1 MCAPPASTCIFP
13 IAVSAYVFAPA
24 INEST
29 PSALY
34 TTAELVSITPTLPSV
49 SLMFFNVTLFDASA
63 ADTFPALVTSNAL
76 TADVAAPFSSY
87 HLSTVVLSIEIV
99 PEEVIGPPDKP
110 VPVATEVTVPLGS
123 SPDGI
128 TTQADPLEMI
138 ISPILHVGHLSLVPL
153 LV

>member
-1 MCAPPASTCIFP
+1 M
-13 IAVSAYVFAPA
+13 
-24 INEST
+24 
-29 PSALY
+29 
-34 TTAELVSITPTLPSV
+34 LVTPTLPSV
-49 SLMFFNVTLFDASA
+49 SLMFFNVTFLFESA

-76 TADVAAPFSSY
+76 TAEVAEPFESY
-87 HLSTVVLSIEIV
+87 QVLIVDLLIEIV
-99 PEEVIGPPDKP
+99 PEEVIVPLVTFSPVAVKP
-110 VPVATEVTVPLGS
+110 VPAVIEVTVPLGS

>member
-1 MCAPPASTCIFP
+1 MLTCSLASS
-13 IAVSAYVFAPA
+13 VSAYVFAPA

-34 TTAELVSITPTLPSV
+34 TTAELVLVTPTLPSV
-49 SLMFFNVTLFDASA
+49 SLMFFNVTFLFESA

-76 TADVAAPFSSY
+76 TAEVAAPFASY
-87 HLSTVVLSIEIV
+87 QVSTVVLLIEIV
-99 PEEVIGPPDKP
+99 PEDVIGPPDKP

>member
-1 MCAPPASTCIFP
+1 MCAPPALTCSL
-13 IAVSAYVFAPA
+13 ASSVSANVLAPA

-29 PSALY
+29 PAALY
-34 TTAELVSITPTLPSV
+34 TTAELVLITPTLPSV

-76 TADVAAPFSSY
+76 TADFAAPFASYQSSTTS
-87 HLSTVVLSIEIV
+87 LLIEIV

-110 VPVATEVTVPLGS
+110 VPVAIEVTVPLGS

-128 TTQADPLEMI
+128 TTQAEPLEMI
-138 ISPILHVGHLSLVPL
+138 ISPALHAGHLVSAL
-153 LV
+153 

>member
-1 MCAPPASTCIFP
+1 MCAPPASTCIS
-13 IAVSAYVFAPA
+13 ATLVSAYVFAPA

-34 TTAELVSITPTLPSV
+34 TTAELVLITPTLPSV
-49 SLMFFNVTLFDASA
+49 SLMFFNVTLFPSA

-87 HLSTVVLSIEIV
+87 HLLTVVLSIEIV
-99 PEEVIGPPDKP
+99 PEEVIVPPVKP
-110 VPVATEVTVPLGS
+110 VPVLIEVTVPLGS

-128 TTQADPLEMI
+128 TTQADPLEII

>member
-1 MCAPPASTCIFP
+1 M
-13 IAVSAYVFAPA
+13 
-24 INEST
+24 
-29 PSALY
+29 
-34 TTAELVSITPTLPSV
+34 LVTPTLPSV

-76 TADVAAPFSSY
+76 TAEVAAPFASY
-87 HLSTVVLSIEIV
+87 QVSTVVLLIEIV
-99 PEEVIGPPDKP
+99 PEDVIVPPDKP
-110 VPVATEVTVPLGS
+110 VPVVIEVTVPLGS